1 MPGYRAGIELW
12 HHAAEL
18 LLKVRSIRRSQRHD
32 LEMSS
37 GYLTSTDYT
46 ILTQLYIRF
55 ATCLDDLPPHLTLD
69 DIANTEREHNAF
81 ATQVADLQVT
91 YNCLRMHIMQRL
103 EGVGYFSFI
112 AEEKH
117 MLLLRK
123 TEVARDMVRVLQ
135 TLPFWSL
142 QVNSEP
148 CVSAIHL

>member
-1 MPGYRAGIELW
+1 M
-12 HHAAEL
+12 
-18 LLKVRSIRRSQRHD
+18 
-32 LEMSS
+32 
-37 GYLTSTDYT
+37 
-46 ILTQLYIRF
+46 
-55 ATCLDDLPPHLTLD
+55 
-69 DIANTEREHNAF
+69 TEREHNAF

-148 CVSAIHL
+148 CVSSMHFSESEDDGY